1 MFLVNRSV
9 EANIVTRDVI
19 LSFNPLDRM
28 AKESSFLSPQ
38 EMQMVINN
46 CHVNL
51 LEILDDQYINC

>member
-9 EANIVTRDVI
+9 EANIVTHDVI
-19 LSFNPLDRM
+19 LSFNPLHRT